1 MLFSV
6 YYPNK
11 IFLNLT
17 IQFVLSLFT
26 YDYLTI
32 KENNMQKRLEQVKR
46 ELEIHDCS
54 PKGVKSYLNGLK
66 KWGLGVKG
74 HFALVL

>member
-17 IQFVLSLFT
+17 IQFVLSLF
-26 YDYLTI
+26 DYHHSTI
-32 KENNMQKRLEQVKR
+32 MENNMQKRLKQVKR
-46 ELEIHDCS
+46 ELEIHDYS
-54 PKGVKSYLNGLK
+54 PKSVKKYLNGLK
-66 KWGLGVKG
+66 KLG
-74 HFALVL
+74 